1 MKVKLLRR
9 ARIWANAGDT
19 VDVSPD
25 EAEFLISVGSAEK
38 VVTTKKKT
46 EEKK

>member
-9 ARIWANAGDT
+9 ARIWAKAGDT

-38 VVTTKKKT
+38 VQPAKKKT

>member
-9 ARIWANAGDT
+9 ARIWAKAGDT

-38 VVTTKKKT
+38 VQTKKKSKD
-46 EEKK
+46 KK